1 MGKRRR
7 RRPAQ
12 APTPRASLER
22 RLDAGLDRRGPPR
35 GRRRLRPRPQRV
47 QHILPRPASVS
58 IVLLRD
64 RALCDHAYPRR
75 EPVDLRF
82 LHVRL
87 RGRAGAARPR
97 GEPGRGGRER
107 CRSRRRVGLPR
118 PRCVSCVF
126 RGPPMRLSGFPLRR
140 RGPPQRRR
148 AGAPPPVA
156 PRERERRRDGFR
168 EMVRTASIPCRVARR
183 RRRARKVPANRRHR
197 RVDARGRRLDGG
209 DARHAFGAGIHP
221 RRRKRRRELRPPATH
236 LGTRRAQALR
246 ARRLR
251 ARRRG

>member
-47 QHILPRPASVS
+47 QHIL
-58 IVLLRD
+58 
-64 RALCDHAYPRR
+64 R

-107 CRSRRRVGLPR
+107 CRSRRR
-118 PRCVSCVF
+118 
-126 RGPPMRLSGFPLRR
+126 
-140 RGPPQRRR
+140 RRR

>member
-47 QHILPRPASVS
+47 QHIL
-58 IVLLRD
+58 
-64 RALCDHAYPRR
+64 R

>member
-107 CRSRRRVGLPR
+107 CRSRRR
-118 PRCVSCVF
+118 
-126 RGPPMRLSGFPLRR
+126 
-140 RGPPQRRR
+140 RRR